1 MDINQLVYFISV
13 AQTLNFSE
21 AARRN
26 YVSQSTVS
34 RYVSDL
40 EKEFGVK
47 LFTRSHRDV
56 VITNEGKTLLPY
68 AIETVETLNKAK
80 NVIKQMRDGGNGK
93 LTIASDATSLS
104 FPSKCI
110 AEFNSNY
117 SGVTIDLCQLDVN
130 NITQN
135 IIGEEYDFCFMP
147 RDMLPE
153 NTEIDSVLT
162 HTEPLVV
169 IASKDGKFGKRDSI
183 SFSELA
189 DEKLLLLSESIVPII
204 YMEIMDLLRTFH
216 ISPTIESTYNDLISL
231 YIGVNA
237 GVGVTIIPK
246 SLAEYST
253 NEHTKTILIEDTDT
267 GVPYVM
273 AWTKSISNPVA
284 RLFLNVANNFA
295 KGDEDIFGL

>member
-110 AEFNSNY
+110 AKFNNKVLYSTFIVKVDYSITLPWRFIFSSEPTVIRLCSRAEEPINDTPEFIRNTDM
-117 SGVTIDLCQLDVN
+117 VL
-130 NITQN
+130 
-135 IIGEEYDFCFMP
+135 
-147 RDMLPE
+147 DML
-153 NTEIDSVLT
+153 DSST
-162 HTEPLVV
+162 TYKK
-169 IASKDGKFGKRDSI
+169 ICDKFGKVKNFI
-183 SFSELA
+183 
-189 DEKLLLLSESIVPII
+189 
-204 YMEIMDLLRTFH
+204 
-216 ISPTIESTYNDLISL
+216 
-231 YIGVNA
+231 
-237 GVGVTIIPK
+237 
-246 SLAEYST
+246 
-253 NEHTKTILIEDTDT
+253 
-267 GVPYVM
+267 
-273 AWTKSISNPVA
+273 
-284 RLFLNVANNFA
+284 NNFVQ
-295 KGDEDIFGL
+295 K

>member
-93 LTIASDATSLS
+93 LTIASDVTSLS

-110 AEFNSNY
+110 ADFNRNY

-153 NTEIDSVLT
+153 NAEIDSVLT

-253 NEHTKTILIEDTDT
+253 NAHTKTILIEDTDT
-267 GVPYVM
+267 GIPYVM
-273 AWTKSISNPVA
+273 AWSKNISNPVA